1 MFTVIQIIQRMADLS
16 LEFCGVKFKNPFIL
30 PSGIITEIPEH
41 KRAIEAGVG
50 GVTLK
55 SLTFE
60 KREGNPLPRLW
71 KYEHGLLNSV
81 GLRNAG
87 IEKGSREIAEF
98 INEHKGKS
106 VILVSLF
113 STRLKEFVVLV
124 EKIVPLKP
132 EFIELNLSCPNTE
145 DELGR
150 SLGMEK
156 GGAGKVVKVVKKV
169 SGKIPVLA
177 KLSPN
182 VTDIADIAKECEAE
196 GADGIS
202 AINTVGPGMVIDI
215 EKRKPIIG
223 AKKGGVSGPGIRPIA
238 VRCVYDIF
246 EAVKIPILGMG
257 GIEKWQDVVEMILAG
272 ASLIGVG
279 TATYTKGMKV
289 YQELEKDLL
298 EYMEK
303 NGIKNISEIVGAA
316 H

>member
-1 MFTVIQIIQRMADLS
+1 
-16 LEFCGVKFKNPFIL
+16 
-30 PSGIITEIPEH
+30 
-41 KRAIEAGVG
+41 
-50 GVTLK
+50 
-55 SLTFE
+55 
-60 KREGNPLPRLW
+60 
-71 KYEHGLLNSV
+71 
-81 GLRNAG
+81 
-87 IEKGSREIAEF
+87 
-98 INEHKGKS
+98 
-106 VILVSLF
+106 
-113 STRLKEFVVLV
+113 
-124 EKIVPLKP
+124 
-132 EFIELNLSCPNTE
+132 
-145 DELGR
+145 
-150 SLGMEK
+150 MEK